1 MAKNQSRESCVAL
14 SAADVYC
21 TGWAGWGGGRLEWG
35 PVPPAALPQGAGA
48 GTGPALAVH
57 SMWKAPECEAAR
69 HTHTHTP
76 AHTHTRTHTH
86 TTHAQAPGSLG
97 RCLPQPQGSGSSACL
112 RPSAAYGDMGL
123 CSPPAQEWG
132 TVCSWVLTSLR
143 ATIPQTLPNLPP
155 VLDHHPSPWVCERG
169 AGTRAAPGLR
179 PQLRGGVLRVTHRDV
194 FRSEISYTELVMARM
209 QLWLLW
215 AAGEVKG
222 QRGFAAGSGRQ
233 GQTLVGDDT
242 PGGPAQ

>member
-1 MAKNQSRESCVAL
+1 M
-14 SAADVYC
+14 
-21 TGWAGWGGGRLEWG
+21 
-35 PVPPAALPQGAGA
+35 
-48 GTGPALAVH
+48 
-57 SMWKAPECEAAR
+57 
-69 HTHTHTP
+69 
-76 AHTHTRTHTH
+76 
-86 TTHAQAPGSLG
+86 
-97 RCLPQPQGSGSSACL
+97 
-112 RPSAAYGDMGL
+112 
-123 CSPPAQEWG
+123 
-132 TVCSWVLTSLR
+132 CSWVLTSLR

-179 PQLRGGVLRVTHRDV
+179 PQPRGGVLRVTHRDV